1 MDGCVRYID
10 LVPTEPDP
18 DAWLLYDSK
27 TVRYGGYTSHD
38 AMKIQTSWE
47 DTVIFYSIEYRY

>member
-38 AMKIQTSWE
+38 AMKIQTS
-47 DTVIFYSIEYRY
+47 